1 MNLFLTYWI
10 LTTMYGVYW
19 LVKHPSERH
28 GDDMEHFTVMEI
40 LGHILP
46 AALLSWMFVP
56 IGILNSIKFKR

>member
-1 MNLFLTYWI
+1 MNLFLIYWI

-28 GDDMEHFTVMEI
+28 GDDMEHFSVMEI

-46 AALLSWMFVP
+46 AALLGWVFVP
-56 IGILNSIKFKR
+56 IGILISIKFKR

>member
-1 MNLFLTYWI
+1 MTVFLIYWI

-28 GDDMEHFTVMEI
+28 GDDMEHFSVMEI

>member
-28 GDDMEHFTVMEI
+28 GDDMEHFSVMEI

>member
-1 MNLFLTYWI
+1 MTVFLIYWI

-40 LGHILP
+40 LGHIFP
-46 AALLSWMFVP
+46 AALLGWMFVP

>member
-1 MNLFLTYWI
+1 
-10 LTTMYGVYW
+10 MYGVYW

-28 GDDMEHFTVMEI
+28 GDDMEHFSVMEI